1 MNNVTSIFVICASA
15 CAILAGLIGLSRAL
29 FHVAI
34 DLRDNKNATL
44 ANTVA
49 LKELAVHVDG
59 RIDKIEQWQR
69 DHDRRKP

>member
-1 MNNVTSIFVICASA
+1 
-15 CAILAGLIGLSRAL
+15 LSRAV
-29 FHVAI
+29 FHAAI